1 MKPIATRVAAASLL
15 KKGFQFSKSDHEK
28 YFFYYEGKKTSL
40 WAKISFGSRELLQR
54 EIRGM
59 ARTLQLTTQQF
70 IDLLECPM
78 SENDFKK
85 HATGRLKY
93 LHQTT
98 NLVNG

>member
-15 KKGFQFSKSDHEK
+15 KKGFQLSKSDHEK

-54 EIRGM
+54 EVRGM

-70 IDLLECPM
+70 TDLLECPM
-78 SENDFKK
+78 SETDFKR
-85 HATGRLKY
+85 HAADKLKY
-93 LHQTT
+93 LYQTI
-98 NLVNG
+98 NRH